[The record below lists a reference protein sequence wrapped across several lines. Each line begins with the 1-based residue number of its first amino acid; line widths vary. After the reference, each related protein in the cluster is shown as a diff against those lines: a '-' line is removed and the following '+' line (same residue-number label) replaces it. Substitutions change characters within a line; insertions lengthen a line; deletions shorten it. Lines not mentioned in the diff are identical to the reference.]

1 MALWPDPPYEQIH
14 ARDYLVKAFRKG
26 PDEVL
31 IRGSVEDHKPPHGY
45 IEGDPEPLTMHYM
58 VVDLT
63 IAYPELVIRDAEVLF
78 ETYPQA
84 ECPRITDRYRD
95 LVGLSVARGF
105 THKVRELFGGPR
117 GCAHVTALLQAMA
130 PVAVQCRLSMRINAN
145 EPVALTAGSG
155 DLRARISSML
165 NTCHAW
171 AEDGPLVARAE
182 RGEEVSLPI
191 PITERLAA
199 LGKDPGEWRARQTG
213 RPGLDGE

>member
-1 MALWPDPPYEQIH
+1 MAPWPDPPFEPIH
-14 ARDYLVKAFRKG
+14 TREYVVHAFRKG

-31 IRGSVEDHKPPHGY
+31 LRGFVQDRKPPGGY
-45 IEGDPEPLTMHYM
+45 IEGDPEPLTMHHM

-63 IAYPELVIRDAEVLF
+63 VAFPDLVITDAGVLF

-84 ECPRITDRYRD
+84 QCPRISDHYRE

-130 PVAVQCRLSMRINAN
+130 PVAVQCRLSMRIDDPETFEA
-145 EPVALTAGSG
+145 EQPGE
-155 DLRARISSML
+155 DLRARIAGMI

-171 AEDGPLVARAE
+171 AEDGPLISRAE
-182 RGEEVSLPI
+182 RGEPPSLPI
-191 PITERLAA
+191 PITERLQA
-199 LGKDPGEWRARQTG
+199 LGRDPVEWRSRATG
-213 RPGLDGE
+213 RARPGP